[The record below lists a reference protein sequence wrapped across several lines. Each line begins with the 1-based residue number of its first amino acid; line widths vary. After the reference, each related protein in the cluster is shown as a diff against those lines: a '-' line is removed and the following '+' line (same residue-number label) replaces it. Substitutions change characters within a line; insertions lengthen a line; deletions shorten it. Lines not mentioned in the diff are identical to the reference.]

1 MGNCHAPRLRPEPDC
16 DAAGRQE
23 HGREPRRS
31 FAAWAPTL
39 CADVPSVSR
48 PGERAAT
55 PCAAE
60 ASALCYGPQH
70 RLAWR
75 SRAAAQ
81 SALRA
86 ARHLCRTPHPAV
98 LAVDAP
104 SGGVSPARAP
114 SPPEPCPAPGSPQRR
129 GRPPLTLEG
138 ARARRNRARQ
148 QSVQRQPL
156 PVSRAPASVAATR
169 THYRGPP
176 PGARCTRLS
185 STRARRWRSVRP
197 RGASSTPPIGR
208 RSAASLAPGSAR
220 RGAPGGRTSP
230 RRAAGRLRGTG
241 GTGSPRPRRSGVA
254 SHLRHEPHS
263 EWLQPPAPTCRW
275 HGALAAR
282 GARPHSPVAAADRGG
297 AARGGGGRPREPV
310 I

>member
-39 CADVPSVSR
+39 CADIPSVSR

-98 LAVDAP
+98 LAVAAP

-156 PVSRAPASVAATR
+156 PVSQAPASVAATR
-169 THYRGPP
+169 TRYRGPP
-176 PGARCTRLS
+176 PGARRTRLR
-185 STRARRWRSVRP
+185 STRGPALALRPSTGGVQHSSDRAALRRVLSPGQRP
-197 RGASSTPPIGR
+197 
-208 RSAASLAPGSAR
+208 
-220 RGAPGGRTSP
+220 P
-230 RRAAGRLRGTG
+230 RRPGRQD
-241 GTGSPRPRRSGVA
+241 
-254 SHLRHEPHS
+254 
-263 EWLQPPAPTCRW
+263 QPPP
-275 HGALAAR
+275 
-282 GARPHSPVAAADRGG
+282 RGG
-297 AARGGGGRPREPV
+297 AAEGDWRHGLTPTEAEWSGVTSEARTPL
-310 I
+310 